1 MSDILIAEVV
11 DSETDETTIDDMDPV
26 EADDAAQGDRDDK
39 MVGIVPTLGE
49 LGDGAVIFEMGL
61 ARLFERHPAS
71 IRRAVDRGELPRP
84 VRLLGRPAWTAG
96 TIRRHFEA
104 RLAAVEREAEKTRE
118 RVTRLRP

>member
-1 MSDILIAEVV
+1 MENENRVDGLDNAEGAA
-11 DSETDETTIDDMDPV
+11 SCGQDEKIS
-26 EADDAAQGDRDDK
+26 
-39 MVGIVPTLGE
+39 GIVAALGE
-49 LGDGAVIFEMGL
+49 LGDGAVIFEDGL

-104 RLAAVEREAEKTRE
+104 RLQAAEGEAEKTRE
-118 RVTRLRP
+118 RITRLRP